1 MASIL
6 AGKIP
11 WTEESGGLQSTGL
24 QRVRQLSPSTGN
36 YGQYFNKRTNKSH
49 CKKVTFNSEIL
60 GLNHMLPIYFK
71 IRMNTTYKHMF
82 VCLRAEFVNVTVH
95 SVQCPAD

>member
-71 IRMNTTYKHMF
+71 IRTNTTNPNI
-82 VCLRAEFVNVTVH
+82 CLFKSRICNVTVH